1 MGAMTPPAIPP
12 WLLDLYPPSRLGLLD
27 HFRGLVDAALLKEL
41 SEADYGEDAEAHL
54 AALEAICRD
63 GDVPEVMHFEPLEV
77 LQLTRW
83 SEPEKYHSGEQ
94 ELRRAHIARG
104 FACTALLL
112 AAARPEYYGDD
123 EDPTVI
129 QLIDSATV
137 LGQPNPELTARFF
150 TWLLG
155 NCPAEDLAHP
165 FYACG
170 LLILTLLHRTGI
182 TEPQAAEL
190 CEWVI
195 AEEAEARR
203 LNENFIDSDLWL
215 FGLGVIHLH
224 DKWRSYLSRA
234 RDAAPFPTVAALAN
248 RLL

>member
-1 MGAMTPPAIPP
+1 MTPPTVPA
-12 WLLDLYPPSRLGLLD
+12 WLLELYPPSRLGLLD
-27 HFRGLVDAALLKEL
+27 HLRGLVDAAMLREI
-41 SEADYGEDAEAHL
+41 SDADYGEDAAAHR
-54 AALEAICRD
+54 AALETICRD

-77 LQLTRW
+77 LHLTRW
-83 SEPEKYHSGEQ
+83 SEPEKYFTGEN
-94 ELRRAHIARG
+94 EMRRAHIERG
-104 FACTALLL
+104 FSCTALLL
-112 AAARPEYYGDD
+112 AAARSEYYGDD

-137 LGQPNPELTARFF
+137 LGRPLPDLAARFL
-150 TWLLG
+150 TWRLG
-155 NCPAEDLAHP
+155 NCPHDDHVRP

-170 LLILTLLHRTGI
+170 LLVLALQNHPGI

-203 LNENFIDSDLWL
+203 LNEKFIDSDLWL

-224 DKWRSYLSRA
+224 DKWRSYLCRA
-234 RDAAPFPTVAALAN
+234 RDAASFPTVAALAN